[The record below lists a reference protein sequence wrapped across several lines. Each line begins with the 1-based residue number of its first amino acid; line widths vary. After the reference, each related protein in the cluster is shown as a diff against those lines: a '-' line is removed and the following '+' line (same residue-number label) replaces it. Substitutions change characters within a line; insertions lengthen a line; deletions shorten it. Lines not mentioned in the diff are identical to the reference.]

1 MCKEERECGRRSDGL
16 RVSVG
21 LSTSAPNHS
30 ECRAIQRVSRALG
43 TAPAFLGDKLIDV
56 IPQRD
61 LFIALMLR
69 ISIP

>member
-1 MCKEERECGRRSDGL
+1 MWEKADGL

-30 ECRAIQRVSRALG
+30 ECGPIKRVSRALG

-61 LFIALMLR
+61 LLIALMLR
-69 ISIP
+69 MSTP